1 MMTLVIKKKSIFLFP
16 LIFISFMLISILLNR
31 GLITNTSDG
40 FLNQIDAVS
49 SDNELGSLSLV
60 HSIRYYLLYPFML
73 FDNSI
78 YQSLIFF
85 LYVCPLFFCKSHSL
99 KSFGIVFLV
108 FSFFFSYRT
117 VLVML
122 SIYILVSHIVLFPRN
137 KKIILYSALLS
148 FLSTGCFLAYTIIFY
163 FFKNNFVAD
172 KRKRKYLTALVI
184 ILIFGMSGSLLHK
197 ILFFSDPSNFGSASN
212 VSIESLTKIDFNLL
226 TSILDNMT
234 ERSIVLQSIIDPEK
248 ASRLYPILLE
258 FTFIIVSLF
267 LRKDK
272 ISMIFLVLF
281 IIGGFMEGLMMYSLL
296 PSALFLLLD
305 SLKKKLRYTR
315 TRFSI

>member
-1 MMTLVIKKKSIFLFP
+1 MITFVIKKKSVFLFP

-31 GLITNTSDG
+31 GLITNTNDG

-49 SDNELGSLSLV
+49 SGNELGSLSLV

-78 YQSLIFF
+78 YQSFIFF

-99 KSFGIVFLV
+99 KSFGIIFLV

-122 SIYILVSHIVLFPRN
+122 SIYILVSHIMLFPRT

-148 FLSTGCFLAYTIIFY
+148 FLSTGCFLAYIIIY
-163 FFKNNFVAD
+163 YSFKNKFVAD
-172 KRKRKYLTALVI
+172 KKKRKYLTVLVI

-197 ILFFSDPSNFGSASN
+197 FLFFSDPTNFGSANN
-212 VSIESLTKIDFNLL
+212 VSIESLTKIDASLL
-226 TSILDNMT
+226 TSIFDNMT

-248 ASRLYPILLE
+248 ISRLYPIFLE
-258 FTFIIVSLF
+258 FIFIIISFF

-272 ISMIFLVLF
+272 ISIIFLALF
-281 IIGGFMEGLMMYSLL
+281 IISGLMEGLMMYSLL

-305 SLKKKLRYTR
+305 SLKKKLRFTR
-315 TRFSI
+315 ARFST